1 MNKRLQFVI
10 GTIGFSIIF
19 FLIRFVPFDWKYQ
32 VIGLFSF
39 ILGLFFFF
47 VSRQTTRQVKDLLI
61 ASSFP
66 IYFTVIVGIFRFLF
80 SQNIFWE
87 IGIIL
92 LFVVGLYS
100 LFLLENVFLV
110 TSTHKTVPLYRAA
123 VTVGFLLALVTAF
136 LAYDIVF
143 SFRMG
148 PWLNS
153 AWTLITSFPLLFHF
167 FWFINL
173 SPTEEK
179 KHWLPSVVFSF
190 ILAQISVSMSF
201 WPANTAKTALYLASL
216 FYVFGGLSQAK
227 AYEKLFKST
236 AREFIWV
243 GLGIFVALILVTRWI
258 G

>member
-1 MNKRLQFVI
+1 MDKRLQFVI
-10 GTIGFSIIF
+10 GTIGFSVLF
-19 FLIRFVPFDWKYQ
+19 FLIRLVPFNWKYQ
-32 VIGLFSF
+32 VIGLLSLVLGFFTFF
-39 ILGLFFFF
+39 I
-47 VSRQTTRQVKDLLI
+47 SRQTTKQLKDLLI

-66 IYFTVIVGIFRFLF
+66 VYFTAIVGIFRFLF

-87 IGIIL
+87 IGIMVLYII
-92 LFVVGLYS
+92 GLYS

-123 VTVGFLLALVTAF
+123 VTVGFLLTLVSAF

-153 AWTLITSFPLLFHF
+153 LWSLVASFPLLFHF

-173 SPTEEK
+173 SPSERK
-179 KHWLPSVVFSF
+179 KYWMSALIFSLVFAEVSV
-190 ILAQISVSMSF
+190 LMSF

-216 FYVFGGLSQAK
+216 FYVFGGLAQAK
-227 AYEKLFKST
+227 AHEKLFKST
-236 AREFIWV
+236 VREFIWV
-243 GLGIFVALILVTRWI
+243 GLGIFVALILVTRWA
-258 G
+258 

>member
-1 MNKRLQFVI
+1 MDKRLQFVI

-19 FLIRFVPFDWKYQ
+19 FLIRFVPFEWKYQ
-32 VIGLFSF
+32 VIGALSF

-47 VSRQTTRQVKDLLI
+47 ISRQTTKQAKDLLI

-66 IYFTVIVGIFRFLF
+66 VYFTAIVAIFRFLF

-87 IGIIL
+87 IGIML

-110 TSTHKTVPLYRAA
+110 TLTHKTVPLYRAA
-123 VTVGFLLALVTAF
+123 VTVGFLLTLVSAF

-153 AWTLITSFPLLFHF
+153 AWILITSFPLLFHF
-167 FWFINL
+167 FWFVNL
-173 SPTEEK
+173 SPSEQK
-179 KHWLPSVVFSF
+179 KYWPSSVIFSF
-190 ILAQISVSMSF
+190 ILGQVGVSMSF

-216 FYVFGGLSQAK
+216 FYVFGGLAQAK
-227 AYEKLFKST
+227 AHEKLFKNT
-236 AREFIWV
+236 IREFIWV
-243 GLGIFVALILVTRWI
+243 GLGIFVALILVTRWA